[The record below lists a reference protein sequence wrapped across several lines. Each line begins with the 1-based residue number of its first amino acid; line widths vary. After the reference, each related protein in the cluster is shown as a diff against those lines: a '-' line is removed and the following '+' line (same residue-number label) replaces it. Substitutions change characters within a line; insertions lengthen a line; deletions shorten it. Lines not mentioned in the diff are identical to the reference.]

1 MEDETAKEMLERI
14 KAEQAGKVVQ
24 LDGRVRQ
31 RPRKSLISGDPV
43 EDQITA
49 LAELTDLAYVR
60 RRKDTAK
67 ELEMPVGKLDELRK
81 KRQRQME
88 IEQEQDAALPHW
100 KVEPW
105 PEPVDGAV
113 LLEGLRQQFSRY
125 VVLPQHTD
133 VALAL
138 WTLFSWVF
146 EQFDIAPYLTI
157 TSPTRRCGKTVL
169 MTLLY
174 WLTWR
179 GKKSDSMSKAAIYR
193 SVDEERPT
201 LILDEVSWVLDPKD
215 DRQGILCGGFER
227 NGCVEICEG
236 DSADIKRRRFSTFC
250 PKAFGLIGKLVGTL
264 TDRSIRILLR
274 RKLRTEKVERL
285 RRRDND
291 DFAHLR
297 RRCRRWADDNAAALG
312 AAPQMVDDK
321 LNDRALDFWEPLFI
335 VAEKAGGSW
344 PELARKAAYALN
356 GVEDDGSIN
365 VDLLKDIRLAF
376 GAADEIRS
384 ETLIEKLCA
393 DPERPWK
400 EWKRGKELTQKQL
413 AAQLKDFRIISVNV
427 RPEGEP
433 QGKGYR
439 RADFEGAWEAYC
451 PGQNPGPN
459 DSGLS
464 IRPSVPRPVE
474 SAQVDGFAS
483 VPEPPWDG
491 SKNDKLSYSHAGL
504 DGWTDGK
511 AKNPYDHVCA
521 YCNRGE
527 PLPNQVAIDG
537 RTVWLHPGEC
547 EAGWMAAV
555 DDRP

>member
-1 MEDETAKEMLERI
+1 VATDTELEQR
-14 KAEQAGKVVQ
+14 VVQ
-24 LDGRVRQ
+24 LDERVRK
-31 RPRKSLISGDPV
+31 RPRKSLISGDPS
-43 EDQITA
+43 EDKITS
-49 LAELTDLAYVR
+49 LAELTDLAYQR
-60 RRKDTAK
+60 RRKEAAS
-67 ELEMPVGKLDELRK
+67 ELGGMPVGALDKLRK
-81 KRQRQME
+81 KRQREME
-88 IEQEQDAALPHW
+88 LEQEQDAALPHW

-105 PEPVDGAV
+105 PEPIDGAV
-113 LLEGLRQQFSRY
+113 LLDSLRRQFSRY

-138 WTLFSWVF
+138 WTLFSWGF
-146 EQFDIAPYLTI
+146 EHFDIAPYLTI

-174 WLTWR
+174 WLTCR

-227 NGCVEICEG
+227 NGYVEVCEG

-264 TDRSIRILLR
+264 TDRSICILLR

-291 DFAHLR
+291 EFAQLR
-297 RRCRRWADDNAAALG
+297 QWCRKWADDNAEALA

-344 PELARKAAYALN
+344 PELARQAAYALN

-365 VDLLKDIRLAF
+365 VELLKDIGLAF
-376 GAADEIRS
+376 GAAREIRS
-384 ETLIEKLCA
+384 DPLIEKLCA

-400 EWKRGKELTQKQL
+400 EYKRGKALTQKQL
-413 AAQLKDFRIISVNV
+413 AGLLKDFRIISVNV
-427 RPEGEP
+427 RPPGEP

-439 RADFEGAWEAYC
+439 RADFESAWEAYC
-451 PGQNPGPN
+451 PGKFVALT
-459 DSGLS
+459 DFDVS

-511 AKNPYDHVCA
+511 AKTPYDHVCA
-521 YCNRGE
+521 HCGRGD
-527 PLPNQVAIDG
+527 PPPNEVAIDG
-537 RTVWLHPGEC
+537 CAVWLHRDC
-547 EAGWMAAV
+547 EAGWMAAR
-555 DDRP
+555 DNPES